1 MAALAICLV
10 SCGDGSVIVHPT
22 SKKISGPWGKY
33 FEVVD
38 RDYKIINN
46 ELSVEFKRIAEGSLK
61 GEINYINVDLLD
73 ENGNVI
79 ASLEQD
85 DVDNLLAID
94 VDETAY
100 VKYNVKFSNTKGAVK
115 IKISSKSESL
125 SIAVDEDNVPSEDV
139 SETEDKTI
147 DVILPSALKGS
158 VEVVK
163 DAYHVKENSY
173 GFPEITITFKL
184 LKTVNTESLVS
195 EYNQMWIVGEG
206 QDEKGRVI
214 KELMPN
220 YNEWRT
226 DDSEGR
232 EFKAFLEDE
241 PGNTISMT
249 FTGSKEGTD
258 SETMKKVEKFKLKLT
273 K

>member
-1 MAALAICLV
+1 MKHLFYSMMAALAICLV

-22 SKKISGPWGKY
+22 SKKISGSWGKY

-38 RDYKIINN
+38 RDYTIKDGSIS
-46 ELSVEFKRIAEGSLK
+46 LEFKRIAEGSL
-61 GEINYINVDLLD
+61 ETDYNMIHVDLLD
-73 ENGNVI
+73 EKENLI
-79 ASLEQD
+79 CSAEEFL
-85 DVDNLLAID
+85 DNLVSIG
-94 VDETAY
+94 VDETGY
-100 VKYNVKFSNTKGAVK
+100 VKFYLPESKGVAK
-115 IKISSKSESL
+115 IKVSSKSESL
-125 SIAVDEDNVPSEDV
+125 SVAVGEV
-139 SETEDKTI
+139 SETEEKTI
-147 DVILPSALKGS
+147 DIILPSALKGS
-158 VEVVK
+158 VEVVE
-163 DAYHVKENSY
+163 DAYHVKKSSY
-173 GFPEITITFKL
+173 GYPEITITFKL
-184 LKTVNTESLVS
+184 LKKVNTASLVS

-226 DDSEGR
+226 DDSDGR

-249 FTGSKEGTD
+249 FSGNKDGAD
-258 SETMKKVEKFKLKLT
+258 SETMNKVEKFKLKLT

>member
-1 MAALAICLV
+1 MMAALAICLV
-10 SCGDGSVIVHPT
+10 SCGDGSMIVHPT
-22 SKKISGPWGKY
+22 SKKISGPLGKY

-38 RDYKIINN
+38 RDYNIVDN
-46 ELSVEFKRIAEGSLK
+46 ELSVEFKRITEGSPK
-61 GEINYINVDLLD
+61 GEYNFINVDLLD

-79 ASLEQD
+79 ESLEKM

-94 VDETAY
+94 VNETAY
-100 VKYNVKFSNTKGAVK
+100 IKYNVPNAKRAVK
-115 IKISSKSESL
+115 IKFSSKSESL
-125 SIAVDEDNVPSEDV
+125 SIAVDGDNVLPETD
-139 SETEDKTI
+139 SETEDKSI
-147 DVILPSALKGS
+147 EVFLPSALKGS
-158 VEVVK
+158 VEVVE
-163 DAYHVKENSY
+163 DAYHVKKSSY
-173 GFPEITITFKL
+173 GYPEITITFKL
-184 LKTVNTESLVS
+184 LKKVNTASLVS

-226 DDSEGR
+226 DDSDGR

-249 FTGSKEGTD
+249 FSGNKDGAD
-258 SETMKKVEKFKLKLT
+258 SETMNKVEKFKLKLT